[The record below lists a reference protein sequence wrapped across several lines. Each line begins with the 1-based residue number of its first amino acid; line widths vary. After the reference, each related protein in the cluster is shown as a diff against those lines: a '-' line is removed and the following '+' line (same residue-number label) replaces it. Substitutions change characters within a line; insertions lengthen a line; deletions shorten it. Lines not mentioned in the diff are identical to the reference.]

1 MFWDM
6 REPFI
11 FNLYHGDVEGA
22 RLETILPQFDRV
34 RHSILHSTVYFLVP
48 SSPLP
53 KYRKETARGL
63 RILFQCLVYKSN
75 LSRITYSLFFFLFF

>member
-34 RHSILHSTVYFLVP
+34 RNSIFHSTVYSLVP
-48 SSPLP
+48 SPP
-53 KYRKETARGL
+53 PYP
-63 RILFQCLVYKSN
+63 
-75 LSRITYSLFFFLFF
+75 